1 MGTEELKID
10 WEVGHRNHSYWGPHD
25 DVSFELLGRI
35 LKKRKKA
42 QEEAGKDKRKPW
54 FFNHFTITSHVPF
67 WERPDWYKD
76 YKEIPD
82 FSVLYENRSYSD
94 DIKRYLELR
103 YFQDMELGKF
113 MDQMEEAGVLN
124 DTIVFIVGDH
134 GQAPEYGVDAAANRK
149 VSAQRVA
156 GALIAQG
163 RLGDAAG
170 TIFDDVA
177 SHMDVLN
184 TMADIVGLPPGGF
197 IQSGVGRSLKRKLP
211 FGQHV
216 VWSNSPET
224 KLSAIQGHTRI
235 EYDREFNKMNIYDV
249 DLDHEQ
255 SKDLYPEQIKNQT
268 RKEEITRI
276 FQAGRYISKYFTDRY
291 KKKCIL
297 KTSC

>member
-1 MGTEELKID
+1 
-10 WEVGHRNHSYWGPHD
+10 
-25 DVSFELLGRI
+25 
-35 LKKRKKA
+35 
-42 QEEAGKDKRKPW
+42 
-54 FFNHFTITSHVPF
+54 
-67 WERPDWYKD
+67 
-76 YKEIPD
+76 
-82 FSVLYENRSYSD
+82 
-94 DIKRYLELR
+94 
-103 YFQDMELGKF
+103 MELGKF